1 MTLISDIAK
10 LEAEIFSDPW
20 TEESLNDTFEY
31 DYNHLLVEKRDG
43 RLVGYIIYS
52 EVQGE
57 AELLRVA
64 VDKSYRRRGIARKL
78 IKGMLRELR
87 EFDAERV
94 TLEVRA
100 HNISAVQL
108 YKKFGFTELF
118 VRKNYY
124 HEPEDDALIFQKEM
138 AKYSAN

>member
-1 MTLISDIAK
+1 MSLISDIAK
-10 LEAEIFSDPW
+10 LEAEVFSDPW

>member
-64 VDKSYRRRGIARKL
+64 VEKSYRRKGIARKL

-87 EFDAERV
+87 EFE
-94 TLEVRA
+94 
-100 HNISAVQL
+100 AVQVFP
-108 YKKFGFTELF
+108 KVDF
-118 VRKNYY
+118 
-124 HEPEDDALIFQKEM
+124 
-138 AKYSAN
+138 S

>member
-64 VDKSYRRRGIARKL
+64 VEKSYRRKGIARKL

-87 EFDAERV
+87 EFEAERV

-108 YKKFGFTELF
+108 YMRFGFKELF
-118 VRKNYY
+118 VRTNYY
-124 HEPEDDALIFQKEM
+124 HDPEDDALIFQKEL
-138 AKYSAN
+138 

>member
-43 RLVGYIIYS
+43 RIVGYIIYS

-64 VDKSYRRRGIARKL
+64 VEKSYRRKGIARKL

-87 EFDAERV
+87 EFEAERV

-108 YKKFGFTELF
+108 YKRFGFKELF
-118 VRKNYY
+118 VRTNYY
-124 HEPEDDALIFQKEM
+124 HDPEDDALIFQKEL
-138 AKYSAN
+138 

>member
-138 AKYSAN
+138 AKYRAN

>member
-1 MTLISDIAK
+1 MSLISDIAK
-10 LEAEIFSDPW
+10 LEAEVFSDPW

-64 VDKSYRRRGIARKL
+64 VEKSYRRKGIARKL

-87 EFDAERV
+87 EFEAERV

-108 YKKFGFTELF
+108 YKRFGFKELF
-118 VRKNYY
+118 VRTNYY
-124 HEPEDDALIFQKEM
+124 HDPEDDALIFQKEL
-138 AKYSAN
+138 